1 MIFVGID
8 VAKDKHDCFIT
19 NSDGEVL
26 FQSFTIAN
34 NLFGFDDLYQ
44 KVVSVM
50 ENVSKVKVGLEAT
63 GHYSYNLLGY
73 LFDKGFPT
81 YIINPLH
88 TNLYRKSLSLRQTKT
103 DKVDARTI
111 ASMLMSDVNLKSY
124 SDTSYHNEE
133 LKSLT
138 RYRFDKVPKMKF
150 SIPPPLGAV
159 AFTSA
164 QLIFTLSYI
173 HGMVISPSDSSR
185 RRFMMSKYIPGNQK
199 HLTLEN
205 RIYIENE
212 LNKGTSFKDIAR
224 FLCKDP
230 TTISKE
236 VRAHRLSD
244 WYHKG
249 TFYNARFADRKYREK
264 LQDSRTGINMTK
276 RELRKKDQIISPLI
290 EQGQSPYHILA
301 NHPELDMSVRTLYS
315 YLDQGL
321 FTARNIDLKRKVHFK
336 PRKCHK
342 TQITDR
348 AVFSNRLYHDFCS
361 LALTGYVQMDTVHSS
376 RESKKTLLTMF
387 FTKEK
392 LFLAFLMNRC
402 TKGAVRLVFD
412 RLEKRMG
419 TYEFASVFEYILTDR
434 GSEFG
439 DPDALETGVNGIQ
452 RSSIYY
458 CDPMQ
463 SGQKGGLEQA
473 HRHIRCSG

>member
-1 MIFVGID
+1 
-8 VAKDKHDCFIT
+8 
-19 NSDGEVL
+19 
-26 FQSFTIAN
+26 
-34 NLFGFDDLYQ
+34 
-44 KVVSVM
+44 
-50 ENVSKVKVGLEAT
+50 
-63 GHYSYNLLGY
+63 
-73 LFDKGFPT
+73 
-81 YIINPLH
+81 
-88 TNLYRKSLSLRQTKT
+88 
-103 DKVDARTI
+103 
-111 ASMLMSDVNLKSY
+111 
-124 SDTSYHNEE
+124 
-133 LKSLT
+133 
-138 RYRFDKVPKMKF
+138 
-150 SIPPPLGAV
+150 
-159 AFTSA
+159 
-164 QLIFTLSYI
+164 
-173 HGMVISPSDSSR
+173 
-185 RRFMMSKYIPGNQK
+185 MSKYIPGNQK

-205 RIYIENE
+205 RIYIENQ
-212 LNKGTSFKDIAR
+212 LNTGTSFKDIAR

-249 TFYNARFADRKYREK
+249 TFYNAKNFCTHRYHCKKTNACGKIVLCGIKCASCPTCNQTCRDFEKERCIRLDRAPYVCNGCTKKINHCTIAHKYSYNARFADRKYREK
-264 LQDSRTGINMTK
+264 LRDSRIGINMTK

-290 EQGQSPYHILA
+290 AQGQSPYHILT

-348 AVFSNRLYHDFCS
+348 TVFTNRLYRDFCS
-361 LALTGYVQMDTVHSS
+361 LALTSYVQMDTVYSS

-402 TKGAVRLVFD
+402 TKGAVRLIFD

-473 HRHIRCSG
+473 HTMLRMILPKGTCFEFLTQWDVNLIVNHINSTPRESLDGKTPYSVALETLGEEVLNAFQLRPIAPDEVNLTPKLIRFNH